1 MDRDA
6 IATGLADAGLSE
18 HEAEAYLTLL
28 EQGTSEAVDVARRSS
43 IPVPRIYDVVKQLE
57 QRGYVETMER
67 DTLHVRANEPVEVI
81 EDLHERSQR
90 LSTVATAI
98 EDRWE
103 ETPMAE
109 HDVNVTKRAET
120 AIDHARKLI
129 READHSV
136 DLAVSADAFPAFE
149 KALTAVADEDVVV
162 RLSVYLGDDR
172 DSVLDSDVVADAVT
186 ELRERSYPTALLAVV
201 DGEAACYAP
210 TNLPDPFGVILK
222 GDHLT
227 LVFRW
232 YFQTC
237 LWAVWAPPTARAA
250 GCPIYVS
257 LEEFVVDVYAGWEAG
272 ETIRVRVEGLD
283 TDTGDPASV
292 EGTLVDAWFT
302 SDDELN
308 RAPTLT
314 ELSGE
319 VSIAVE
325 AEDRRY
331 TVGSWCAQLED
342 LEAQRI
348 EVV

>member
-1 MDRDA
+1 
-6 IATGLADAGLSE
+6 
-18 HEAEAYLTLL
+18 
-28 EQGTSEAVDVARRSS
+28 
-43 IPVPRIYDVVKQLE
+43 
-57 QRGYVETMER
+57 
-67 DTLHVRANEPVEVI
+67 
-81 EDLHERSQR
+81 
-90 LSTVATAI
+90 
-98 EDRWE
+98 
-103 ETPMAE
+103 MAE
-109 HDVNVTKRAET
+109 HDVSVTKRADT
-120 AIDHARKLI
+120 AIDHARKQI

-149 KALTAVADEDVVV
+149 EALAAVADEDVVV

-172 DSVLDSDVVADAVT
+172 DSVLDSDVVADAVA

-201 DGEAACYAP
+201 DGETACYAP
-210 TNLPDPFGVILK
+210 TNMPDPFGVIVK

-227 LVFRW
+227 LLFRW

-250 GCPIYVS
+250 GSPIYVS
-257 LEEFVVDVYAGWEAG
+257 LEEFVVDVYAEWEAD
-272 ETIRVRVEGLD
+272 ETISVRVEGLD
-283 TDTGDPASV
+283 TDTGNPASI

-302 SDDELN
+302 GDDELD

-319 VSIAVE
+319 LSVAIE
-325 AEDRRY
+325 AEDGRY